1 MGFNKLPLV
10 LCIFSLNILFMSF
23 QVIVTLATL
32 TFFCRRPTILAIME
46 FMNSI
51 NIEDKNLATSS
62 DSSSTAARMINDI
75 SRDVDDLQA
84 TAIEEHAVKGLFG
97 KGKSRVMFNLT
108 LKMAQAQ
115 ILLMKEN
122 ETKLACLSQESLLTD
137 IKVFPSSF
145 SIKAA
150 LGNLKISDD
159 SLPSSHLYYWACDMR
174 NPGGRS
180 FVEVPLSP
188 TFLYF
193 ILKCDPCLKCHCLL
207 YFVSFV

>member
-1 MGFNKLPLV
+1 M
-10 LCIFSLNILFMSF
+10 
-23 QVIVTLATL
+23 IVTLATL

-46 FMNSI
+46 FINSI
-51 NIEDKNLATSS
+51 NIEDKNLATAS
-62 DSSSTAARMINDI
+62 DSSSTARMKKDV
-75 SRDVDDLQA
+75 SRDGDDLQS
-84 TAIEEHAVKGLFG
+84 TAVEDHAVKGLFG

-122 ETKLACLSQESLLTD
+122 ETKLACLFQESLLTD
-137 IKVFPSSF
+137 IRVFPSSF

-150 LGNLKISDD
+150 LGNLKISDN

-188 TFLYF
+188 SFQCF
-193 ILKCDPCLKCHCLL
+193 ILKCDPCIWCHYL
-207 YFVSFV
+207 F

>member
-1 MGFNKLPLV
+1 MDFYKLPSV
-10 LCIFSLNILFMSF
+10 LCLFFTKYLYMSF

-46 FMNSI
+46 FINSI
-51 NIEDKNLATSS
+51 NIEDENVATSS
-62 DSSSTAARMINDI
+62 DSSSTAIMKNDV
-75 SRDVDDLQA
+75 SRDVDDLHP
-84 TAIEEHAVKGLFG
+84 TPAIEEHAVKGLFG

-188 TFLYF
+188 TFVCY
-193 ILKCDPCLKCHCLL
+193 ILKCALCTKYHCLL
-207 YFVSFV
+207 YFVAFG

>member
-1 MGFNKLPLV
+1 M
-10 LCIFSLNILFMSF
+10 
-23 QVIVTLATL
+23 TLATL

-46 FMNSI
+46 FINSI
-51 NIEDKNLATSS
+51 NIEDANLATSIE
-62 DSSSTAARMINDI
+62 SSSTSIIKNDV
-75 SRDVDDLQA
+75 SRDLDDLNA
-84 TAIEEHAVKGLFG
+84 TMVEEHAVKGLLG

-180 FVEVPLSP
+180 FVEVLSLIVLKG
-188 TFLYF
+188 FLIF
-193 ILKCDPCLKCHCLL
+193 LLLLCCLL
-207 YFVSFV
+207 RSHID

>member
-1 MGFNKLPLV
+1 M
-10 LCIFSLNILFMSF
+10 
-23 QVIVTLATL
+23 TLATL

-46 FMNSI
+46 FINSI
-51 NIEDKNLATSS
+51 NIENGNLATSS
-62 DSSSTAARMINDI
+62 DSSSTSIVKNDL
-75 SRDVDDLQA
+75 SNDLDVLHV
-84 TAIEEHAVKGLFG
+84 TTVEEHAVKGLLG
-97 KGKSRVMFNLT
+97 KGKSRVMFSLT

-122 ETKLACLSQESLLTD
+122 ETKLACLSQESLLAE

-159 SLPSSHLYYWACDMR
+159 SLSSSHFYYWACDMR

-180 FVEVPLSP
+180 FVEVSLYP
-188 TFLYF
+188 TFHVTF
-193 ILKCDPCLKCHCLL
+193 
-207 YFVSFV
+207 